1 MYFDFINEFNVK
13 ESINE
18 KYNIYAHK
26 NEERYEYLYEHIALC
41 KKYFFKIIYEKGIDE
56 VFSKLEDEFL
66 SQCSKEGKELFRE
79 MIVNTIIMHDMGKI
93 NPLFQEG
100 RLGNNLDIKGISDFG
115 NSHHSILSAI
125 IYFDYYFKKLRSLP
139 KTDVEILI
147 DFMVMNGYVIS
158 RHHSEF
164 NSLEEFK
171 EKFDKYSD
179 GEGVKLLT
187 TQQELY
193 KGIYN
198 REITLTLGKIES
210 IFKVNDKY
218 CTRLNNDSKTYR
230 YIYERLLFSILVA
243 CDFYSTSEFMDGV
256 DIDDIGNINEIN
268 EFYDVYKQGK
278 IYNFTKEYKKS
289 RAGKEIDFSKVKDIN
304 ILRNELFLEAEENL
318 KENIE
323 SNIFYLEAPTG
334 SGKSNVATNLSFK
347 LLEEDKRKNK
357 IFYVY
362 PFNTLV
368 EQNINT
374 LKKTFDREEE
384 IFNKIS
390 VINSVFPIKEIDEQR
405 KNKEEKCDFHYYKE
419 ALLNRQFLNYP
430 IVLTTHVTIFKYLF
444 GTAKEDIFPLHQIV
458 NSVIVLDEIQSYKN
472 IIWGEI
478 ITFLNVYAKLL
489 NIKVIIMSATLPDLN
504 YLTESSYKA
513 TMLIKNRDKYF
524 KNIIFKER
532 VKLDFEL
539 LKSEN
544 ILEDLYIHIKKQ
556 SKNEKKIL
564 VEFISKNSAY
574 NFYRRLKEDEDV
586 VSDIQLMTGDDSPI
600 ERERIL
606 DLVTLSNDVILVATQ
621 VIEAGVDIDMDIGY
635 KDISMLDSEEQ
646 FLGRINRS
654 CIKPEKGIVF
664 FFNLDKA
671 SSIYKQDKRMD
682 QDLTLVNEDMI
693 DILKEKDFKK
703 FYKLVIERL
712 KMLTSNQNEY
722 NINNFF
728 SEEVG
733 NLNFK
738 AVEEK
743 MKLIDEDKNE
753 IAIYLSST
761 ITKKD
766 GEILD
771 GLHIWNEYKELLMN
785 ANMEYAERKV
795 KLSKVRA
802 KMNNFIYKIKC
813 KKHFTYNDRVGEL
826 YFIENGDFY
835 FENGKLNKEKF
846 TEGVGEI
853 I

>member
-1 MYFDFINEFNVK
+1 MYFDFINKFNVK
-13 ESINE
+13 ESINK

-26 NEERYEYLYEHIALC
+26 DEERYEYLYEHIALC
-41 KKYFFKIIYEKGIDE
+41 EKYFFKIVNEKGTDE
-56 VFSKLEDEFL
+56 VFCKLEEEFL
-66 SQCSKEGKELFRE
+66 SQCSREGKELFRE
-79 MIVNTIIMHDMGKI
+79 MILNTIIMHDMGKV
-93 NPLFQEG
+93 NPLFQED
-100 RLGNNLDIKGISDFG
+100 RLGNYLDIKGISDFG
-115 NSHHSILSAI
+115 NSHHSILSVI
-125 IYFDYYFKKLRSLP
+125 IYFDYYFEKIKKLP
-139 KTDVEILI
+139 KIDVEILV
-147 DFMVMNGYVIS
+147 DFMIMNGYIIS

-164 NSLEEFK
+164 NSLKEFA
-171 EKFDKYSD
+171 EKFDKNRD
-179 GEGVKLLT
+179 GEGAKLLT
-187 TQQELY
+187 SQQRLY

-198 REITLTLGKIES
+198 KEITLTLGLIVR
-210 IFKVNDKY
+210 IFERNDKY
-218 CTRLNNDSKTYR
+218 IERLNSEIKIYR

-256 DIDDIGNINEIN
+256 DIEDIGNINEID
-268 EFYDVYKQGK
+268 EFYDVYKRGK
-278 IYNFTKEYKKS
+278 IYNFIREYKKS
-289 RAGKEIDFSKVKDIN
+289 RDEKETDFSKVKDIN

-318 KENIE
+318 KENIN
-323 SNIFYLEAPTG
+323 SNVFYLEAPTG

-368 EQNINT
+368 EQNIKT
-374 LKKTFDREEE
+374 LKKTFGKEEGV
-384 IFNKIS
+384 FNKIS
-390 VINSVFPIKEIDEQR
+390 VINSVFPIKEVEENR
-405 KNKEEKCDFHYYKE
+405 KNEGEDCDFHYYKK

-478 ITFLNVYAKLL
+478 ITFLNAYSKLL

-504 YLTESSYKA
+504 CLTESSYKA
-513 TMLIKNRDKYF
+513 TRLIKDRDKYF
-524 KNIIFKER
+524 KNPIFKER

-544 ILEDLYIHIKKQ
+544 PLEDLYVHVKRQ
-556 SKNEKKIL
+556 SKNKKKIL
-564 VEFISKNSAY
+564 VEFINKKSAY
-574 NFYRRLKEDEDV
+574 SFYRKLKEDEDV

-606 DLVTLSNDVILVATQ
+606 DLVSVSNDFILVATQ

-654 CIKPEKGIVF
+654 CMKSGGIVF

-682 QDLTLVNEDMI
+682 QDLTLINEEMI
-693 DILKEKDFKK
+693 EILKEKDFYK
-703 FYKLVIERL
+703 FYKIVIDRL
-712 KMLTSNQNEY
+712 KMLTSNNNEY

-728 SEEVG
+728 REEVG
-733 NLNFK
+733 NLDFK
-738 AVEEK
+738 SVEDK
-743 MKLIDEDKNE
+743 MKLIDDDKNE

-766 GEILD
+766 GEVLN
-771 GLHIWNEYKELLMN
+771 GLHIWNEYKDLLMN
-785 ANMEYAERKV
+785 GNIEYAEKKV
-795 KLSKVRA
+795 KLSKVRT

-813 KKHFTYNDRVGEL
+813 KKHFPYNDRAGEL

-835 FENGKLNKEKF
+835 FEDGKLNKEKF
-846 TEGVGEI
+846 IEGVGEFI
-853 I
+853 

>member
-1 MYFDFINEFNVK
+1 MHFDFINKFNVK
-13 ESINE
+13 ESINK

-26 NEERYEYLYEHIALC
+26 NEERYEYLYEHVVLC
-41 KKYFFKIIYEKGIDE
+41 EKYFFKIINEKGIDE

-66 SQCSKEGKELFRE
+66 SQCSREGKELFRE
-79 MIVNTIIMHDMGKI
+79 MIVNTITMHDMGKI
-93 NPLFQEG
+93 NPLFQED
-100 RLGNNLDIKGISDFG
+100 RLGNNLGIKDINDFG
-115 NSHHSILSAI
+115 NSHHSILSVI
-125 IYFDYYFKKLRSLP
+125 IYFDYYFEKFRVLP
-139 KTDVEILI
+139 KTDVEVLI
-147 DFMVMNGYVIS
+147 DFMIMNGYIIS

-171 EKFDKYSD
+171 EKLDEYRD
-179 GEGVKLLT
+179 GEGAKLLT
-187 TQQELY
+187 TQQKLY

-198 REITLTLGKIES
+198 KELTLTLGNIEK

-218 CTRLNNDSKTYR
+218 TKRLINESKIYR
-230 YIYERLLFSILVA
+230 YMYERLLFSILVA

-256 DIDDIGNINEIN
+256 ETDDIGNINEIN
-268 EFYDVYKQGK
+268 KFYDVYKQGK
-278 IYNFTKEYKKS
+278 IYNFTKEYKMNRDEK
-289 RAGKEIDFSKVKDIN
+289 KTDFSKVKDIN

-347 LLEEDKRKNK
+347 LLEEDKKKNK

-374 LKKTFDREEE
+374 LKKIFDKEDE

-390 VINSVFPIKEIDEQR
+390 VINSVFPIKEIDEHR
-405 KNKEEKCDFHYYKE
+405 KNKGEDCDFRYYKK

-458 NSVIVLDEIQSYKN
+458 NSVIVLDEIQSYRN

-478 ITFLNVYAKLL
+478 ITFLNAYAKLL

-504 YLTESSYKA
+504 CLTGSTYKT

-524 KNIIFKER
+524 KNTIFKER

-544 ILEDLYIHIKKQ
+544 ILEDLYSHVKKQ

-564 VEFISKNSAY
+564 VEFISKSSAY
-574 NFYRRLKEDEDV
+574 NFYRRLKEDEDI

-606 DLVTLSNDVILVATQ
+606 DLVLASKDIILVATQ

-654 CIKPEKGIVF
+654 CVKPEKGRVF

-682 QDLTLVNEDMI
+682 QDLTLINEEMI
-693 DILKEKDFKK
+693 EILKEKDFNK

-712 KMLTSNQNEY
+712 KMLTSNPNEY
-722 NINNFF
+722 NIDNFF

-733 NLNFK
+733 NLDFK
-738 AVEEK
+738 TVEDK

-785 ANMEYAERKV
+785 ANMEYAEKKV

-813 KKHFTYNDRVGEL
+813 KKHFTYNDRAGEL
-826 YFIENGDFY
+826 YFIENGNFY
-835 FENGKLNKEKF
+835 FEDGKLNKEKF
-846 TEGVGEI
+846 VEGIGEFL
-853 I
+853 

>member
-1 MYFDFINEFNVK
+1 MYFDSINKFNAK
-13 ESINE
+13 ESINK

-41 KKYFFKIIYEKGIDE
+41 EKYFFKIINEKGIGE
-56 VFSKLEDEFL
+56 VFIKLEDEFL
-66 SQCSKEGKELFRE
+66 SQCSREGKELFRE
-79 MIVNTIIMHDMGKI
+79 MIVNTITMHDMGKV
-93 NPLFQEG
+93 NPLFQEN
-100 RLGNNLDIKGISDFG
+100 RLDNNLDIKDISDFG
-115 NSHHSILSAI
+115 NSHHSILSVI
-125 IYFDYYFKKLRSLP
+125 IYFDYYFEKFRALP
-139 KTDVEILI
+139 KTDIEVLI
-147 DFMVMNGYVIS
+147 DFMIMNGYIIS

-164 NSLEEFK
+164 NSLREFR
-171 EKFDKYSD
+171 EKFDEYGD

-187 TQQELY
+187 TQQKLY
-193 KGIYN
+193 KSIYN
-198 REITLTLGKIES
+198 KEITLTLINIEK
-210 IFKVNDKY
+210 IFKVGDKY
-218 CTRLNNDSKTYR
+218 TKRLNSESKIYR

-256 DIDDIGNINEIN
+256 AIEDIGNINEIN
-268 EFYDVYKQGK
+268 EFYDIYKQGK

-318 KENIE
+318 KGNIE

-334 SGKSNVATNLSFK
+334 SGKSNTATNLSFK

-374 LKKTFDREEE
+374 LKKTFDKDDE

-405 KNKEEKCDFHYYKE
+405 KNEGEECNFHYYKR

-430 IVLTTHVTIFKYLF
+430 VVLTTHVTIFKYLF

-478 ITFLNVYAKLL
+478 ITFLNAYAKLL
-489 NIKVIIMSATLPDLN
+489 NIKIIIMSATLPNLN
-504 YLTESSYKA
+504 YLTENCYE
-513 TMLIKNRDKYF
+513 TTVLIKDRDKYF
-524 KNIIFKER
+524 KNPIFKER

-544 ILEDLYIHIKKQ
+544 ILEDLYNHVKKE
-556 SKNEKKIL
+556 SKKEKKIL
-564 VEFISKNSAY
+564 VEFISKASAY
-574 NFYRRLKEDEDV
+574 NFYRRLKEDEDI
-586 VSDIQLMTGDDSPI
+586 VSNIQLMTGDDSPI

-606 DLVTLSNDVILVATQ
+606 GLVPSSNDVILVATQ

-654 CIKPEKGIVF
+654 CMKSEGIAL

-682 QDLTLVNEDMI
+682 QDLTLINEDMI
-693 DILKEKDFKK
+693 EILKEKEFKK
-703 FYKLVIERL
+703 FYKLVIDRL
-712 KMLTSNQNEY
+712 KMLTGNQNEY

-728 SEEVG
+728 SDNVG
-733 NLNFK
+733 KLEFK
-738 AVEEK
+738 TVEDK

-761 ITKKD
+761 ITKKN
-766 GEILD
+766 GEVLK
-771 GLHIWNEYKELLMN
+771 GAQIWNEYKDLLMN
-785 ANMEYAERKV
+785 ASMEYAEKKV

-802 KMNNFIYKIKC
+802 KMNNFIYRIKC
-813 KKHFTYNDRVGEL
+813 KKNFTYNDRAGEL

-835 FENGKLNKEKF
+835 FEDGKLNKEKF
-846 TEGVGEI
+846 IKGVGEFL
-853 I
+853 

>member
-1 MYFDFINEFNVK
+1 MYFDTINKFNVK
-13 ESINE
+13 ESINK

-26 NEERYEYLYEHIALC
+26 NEEKYEYLYEHIALC
-41 KKYFFKIIYEKGIDE
+41 EKYFFKIINEKGIDE
-56 VFSKLEDEFL
+56 VFKKLEDEFL
-66 SQCSKEGKELFRE
+66 SQCSEEGKGLFRE
-79 MIVNTIIMHDMGKI
+79 MIANTITMHDMGKV
-93 NPLFQEG
+93 NPLFQEN
-100 RLGNNLDIKGISDFG
+100 RLDNNLDIKDISDFG
-115 NSHHSILSAI
+115 NSHHSILSVI
-125 IYFDYYFKKLRSLP
+125 IYFDYYFEKIKKLP
-139 KTDVEILI
+139 KTDIEILV
-147 DFMVMNGYVIS
+147 DFMIMNGYIIS

-164 NSLEEFK
+164 NSLKQFA
-171 EKFDKYSD
+171 EKFDKNRD
-179 GEGVKLLT
+179 GEGAKLLT
-187 TQQELY
+187 SQQRLY

-198 REITLTLGKIES
+198 REINLTLGLIAR
-210 IFKVNDKY
+210 IFERNDKY
-218 CTRLNNDSKTYR
+218 IERLNSELKIYR
-230 YIYERLLFSILVA
+230 YIYERLLFSVLVA
-243 CDFYSTSEFMDGV
+243 CDFYSTTEFIDGV
-256 DIDDIGNINEIN
+256 ETVDIGNINDIN

-278 IYNFTKEYKKS
+278 IYNFIKEYKNS
-289 RAGKEIDFSKVKDIN
+289 RDEKEIDFSKVDDIN

-318 KENIE
+318 KKNIE

-347 LLEEDKRKNK
+347 LLEKDNKKNK

-374 LKKTFDREEE
+374 LKKTFDKEDE

-390 VINSVFPIKEIDEQR
+390 VINAVFPIKEIDVQR
-405 KNKEEKCDFHYYKE
+405 QNEEEDFDFDYYKK

-444 GTAKEDIFPLHQIV
+444 GTAKEDVFPLHQIV
-458 NSVIVLDEIQSYKN
+458 NSVIVLDEIQSYRN

-478 ITFLNVYAKLL
+478 ITFLNAYAKLL

-504 YLTESSYKA
+504 YLARSDCKT
-513 TMLIKNRDKYF
+513 TMLIEDRDKYF
-524 KNIIFKER
+524 KNSVFKER

-539 LKSEN
+539 LKSED
-544 ILEDLYIHIKKQ
+544 ILEDLYSNVKKQ
-556 SKNEKKIL
+556 SKNKKKIL
-564 VEFISKNSAY
+564 VEFIRKKSAY
-574 NFYRRLKEDEDV
+574 NFYRSLKEDEEV
-586 VSDIQLMTGDDSPI
+586 ASDIQLMTGDDSPI

-606 DLVTLSNDVILVATQ
+606 DLVSASKDVILVATQ

-646 FLGRINRS
+646 FLGRVNRS
-654 CIKPEKGIVF
+654 CKKSEGIVF

-693 DILKEKDFKK
+693 EILKEKDFKR
-703 FYKLVIERL
+703 FYKLVIDRL
-712 KMLTSNQNEY
+712 KMLTNNQNEY
-722 NINNFF
+722 SINNFF
-728 SEEVG
+728 SVEVG
-733 NLNFK
+733 NLDFK
-738 AVEEK
+738 TIEEK

-753 IAIYLSST
+753 IAIYLSSI

-771 GLHIWNEYKELLMN
+771 GLHIWNEYKDLL
-785 ANMEYAERKV
+785 ADTNMEYAEKKV

-813 KKHFTYNDRVGEL
+813 KKHFVYNDRAGEL

-835 FENGKLNKEKF
+835 FEDGKLNKEKF
-846 TEGVGEI
+846 VEGVGEFL
-853 I
+853 

>member
-1 MYFDFINEFNVK
+1 MYFDFINKFNVK
-13 ESINE
+13 ESTNK

-26 NEERYEYLYEHIALC
+26 NEEGYEYLYEHVDLC
-41 KKYFFKIIYEKGIDE
+41 EEYFFKIINEKGIDE
-56 VFSKLEDEFL
+56 VFCKLEDEFL

-93 NPLFQEG
+93 NPLFQEN
-100 RLGNNLDIKGISDFG
+100 RLDNNLGIKGISDFG
-115 NSHHSILSAI
+115 NSHHSILSVI
-125 IYFDYYFKKLRSLP
+125 IYFDYYFEKLRALP
-139 KTDVEILI
+139 KTDIQVLI
-147 DFMVMNGYVIS
+147 DFMILNGYIIS

-171 EKFDKYSD
+171 EKFDEYRD
-179 GEGVKLLT
+179 GEGAKLLT
-187 TQQELY
+187 TQQKLY

-198 REITLTLGKIES
+198 KELTLTLGNIEK

-218 CTRLNNDSKTYR
+218 TKKLNNESKIYR
-230 YIYERLLFSILVA
+230 YIYERLLFSVLVA

-256 DIDDIGNINEIN
+256 ATTDIGSLNEIN
-268 EFYDVYKQGK
+268 EFYDVYKQGE
-278 IYNFTKEYKKS
+278 IYNFTQKYKVNRDEK
-289 RAGKEIDFSKVKDIN
+289 RTDFSKVKDIN
-304 ILRNELFLEAEENL
+304 VLRNELFLEAEENL

-347 LLEEDKRKNK
+347 LLEEDKKKNK

-368 EQNINT
+368 EQNVNT
-374 LKKTFDREEE
+374 LKKTFDKEDE

-390 VINSVFPIKEIDEQR
+390 VINSVFPIKEIDDQR
-405 KNKEEKCDFHYYKE
+405 KNEEEKCDFHYYKK

-444 GTAKEDIFPLHQIV
+444 GTSKEDIFPLHQIV
-458 NSVIVLDEIQSYKN
+458 NSVIVLDEIQSYRN

-478 ITFLNVYAKLL
+478 ITFLNAYAKLL

-504 YLTESSYKA
+504 CLTKNSYKT
-513 TMLIKNRDKYF
+513 TMLIKDRDKYF
-524 KNIIFKER
+524 KNPIFKER

-539 LKSEN
+539 LKSES
-544 ILEDLYIHIKKQ
+544 ILEDLYNHVKKQ
-556 SKNEKKIL
+556 SKNQKKIL

-574 NFYRRLKEDEDV
+574 DFYRRLKEDEEV

-606 DLVTLSNDVILVATQ
+606 DLVSASKDVILVATQ

-654 CIKPEKGIVF
+654 CMKSEGIVF

-682 QDLTLVNEDMI
+682 RDLTLINEEMI
-693 DILKEKDFKK
+693 EILKEKDFNK
-703 FYKLVIERL
+703 FYRLVIDRL

-738 AVEEK
+738 TVEDK
-743 MKLIDEDKNE
+743 MELIKEDKNE
-753 IAIYLSST
+753 IAIYLSSK
-761 ITKKD
+761 ITKRD
-766 GEILD
+766 GEMLD
-771 GLHIWNEYKELLMN
+771 GMHIWNEYKELLMD
-785 ANMEYAERKV
+785 ANMEYAEKKV

-813 KKHFTYNDRVGEL
+813 KKYFTYNDRVGEL
-826 YFIENGDFY
+826 YLIENGDMY
-835 FENGKLNKEKF
+835 FKDGKLDKEKF
-846 TEGVGEI
+846 ISGIGDFI
-853 I
+853 